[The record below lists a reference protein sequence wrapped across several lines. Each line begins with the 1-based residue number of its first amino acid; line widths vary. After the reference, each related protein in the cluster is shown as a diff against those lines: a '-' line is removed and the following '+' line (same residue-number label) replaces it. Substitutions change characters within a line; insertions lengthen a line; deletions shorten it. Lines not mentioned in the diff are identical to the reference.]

1 MILLTTRILEPQV
14 SSNCPKT
21 LYIQLLVIHIIIDMS
36 VVKVFVS
43 QLTVRRKL
51 LGVA

>member
-1 MILLTTRILEPQV
+1 
-14 SSNCPKT
+14 
-21 LYIQLLVIHIIIDMS
+21 MS